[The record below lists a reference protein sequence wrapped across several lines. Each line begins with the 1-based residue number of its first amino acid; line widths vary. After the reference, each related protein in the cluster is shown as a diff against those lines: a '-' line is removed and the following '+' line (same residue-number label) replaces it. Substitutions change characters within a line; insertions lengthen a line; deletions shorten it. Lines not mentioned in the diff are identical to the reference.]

1 MEGIAVVFSRP
12 KGLKI
17 NSAIRLT
24 PVRRKNRLEAALPQ
38 GARHVLDHSIS
49 GAHKGP
55 GLPGR
60 NLEASRGHGDLQ
72 TLAGSLATC
81 QLLSQLHQL
90 LSDSLGTY
98 VRYKLNVYVHC
109 KK

>member
-1 MEGIAVVFSRP
+1 M
-12 KGLKI
+12 LH
-17 NSAIRLT
+17 NSI
-24 PVRRKNRLEAALPQ
+24 P
-38 GARHVLDHSIS
+38 

-60 NLEASRGHGDLQ
+60 NLEASRDRGSLQ
-72 TLAGSLATC
+72 ALAGSLAAC
-81 QLLSQLHQL
+81 QLLSQLFQL